1 MVTAAV
7 PYHLDRRLAAFDVGT
22 PVDRDVVV
30 ELPAGDAW
38 HRMSALYEQV
48 AHVVAS
54 YPNRVPIVVSGDL
67 VARDAA
73 VVVVLTSTMM
83 QAVTALGRD
92 PKQAE
97 QAGGHTLRLAR
108 ADPPSDA

>member
-1 MVTAAV
+1 M
-7 PYHLDRRLAAFDVGT
+7 
-22 PVDRDVVV
+22 
-30 ELPAGDAW
+30 
-38 HRMSALYEQV
+38 
-48 AHVVAS
+48 VAS

-67 VARDAA
+67 VARDA
-73 VVVVLTSTMM
+73 VVVVVLLTSTMM